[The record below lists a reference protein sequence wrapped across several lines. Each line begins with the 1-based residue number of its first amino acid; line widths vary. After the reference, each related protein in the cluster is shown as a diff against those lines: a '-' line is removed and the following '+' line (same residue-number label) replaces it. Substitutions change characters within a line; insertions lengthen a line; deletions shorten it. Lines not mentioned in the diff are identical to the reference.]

1 MVFQCIPHAWD
12 ERETHE
18 GRKFISIPHTRGDER
33 ERGQNLLQRLYS
45 PHAWDEPQL
54 RPTKPSMTRV
64 FPTRVGMNRDT
75 AVQEVQKKYSHTR
88 GEELRMG

>member
-1 MVFQCIPHAWD
+1 
-12 ERETHE
+12 
-18 GRKFISIPHTRGDER
+18 
-33 ERGQNLLQRLYS
+33 LQRLYS